1 MNVSSHKL
9 SSEFHWQN
17 LVQASC
23 HLLNSSWPPAS
34 LLLNSCPW
42 PLSAPTSSTER
53 QTPAS
58 SPARPATPHT
68 DISTVSGLS
77 TGNPEHSSESG
88 LLQNVY
94 LTPVKFAMR
103 LTMKSFRATPPS
115 TTSLSNL

>member
-68 DISTVSGLS
+68 DISTDLGLM
-77 TGNPEHSSESG
+77 TGR
-88 LLQNVY
+88 
-94 LTPVKFAMR
+94 PVKLAIVWR
-103 LTMKSFRATPPS
+103 MKLFLRKYFYICVLVVP
-115 TTSLSNL
+115 LNL